1 MSWGSF
7 IGGMLVQGF
16 IDKFAC
22 EREKEKA
29 IEEYKE
35 KQEIA
40 NLRSEL
46 ERLKNLLNTRN

>member
-16 IDKFAC
+16 IDKFAI
-22 EREKEKA
+22 EKEKQQA

-35 KQEIA
+35 KQEIV
-40 NLRSEL
+40 NLRNEL
-46 ERLKNLLNTRN
+46 ERLKSILANR